1 MPNVGGLP
9 YFQPMKKFL
18 AVSAFLLVIGVLA
31 IVSMDLSDWLLFWAP
46 KKVRDISSEV
56 FQGSYALLLWRYL
69 AKRGLRY
76 LRLPQLNWQNLMYL
90 APAVYQIYWCLD
102 PTYYTTSTFKHLAF
116 SALVVLGIGF
126 GEEMLCRGFA
136 YGYLSRFGIFV
147 GVIGSSVFFGLMH
160 ITNAI
165 FGQSISST
173 IGQIINAIGMGVLAC
188 GLMLAMGSIWPA
200 VLMHAIN
207 DLPMT
212 VLQVKQIKFGVSPGQ
227 ILGTTAWALLPI
239 TLGLILTL
247 MAVIRD
253 PELKLGAS
261 NFDLKVF
268 AWLNRLGKV
277 FERKV
282 LGNRFFAYL
291 GLVEEL

>member
-1 MPNVGGLP
+1 
-9 YFQPMKKFL
+9 
-18 AVSAFLLVIGVLA
+18 
-31 IVSMDLSDWLLFWAP
+31 
-46 KKVRDISSEV
+46 
-56 FQGSYALLLWRYL
+56 
-69 AKRGLRY
+69 
-76 LRLPQLNWQNLMYL
+76 
-90 APAVYQIYWCLD
+90 
-102 PTYYTTSTFKHLAF
+102 
-116 SALVVLGIGF
+116 
-126 GEEMLCRGFA
+126 
-136 YGYLSRFGIFV
+136 
-147 GVIGSSVFFGLMH
+147 
-160 ITNAI
+160 
-165 FGQSISST
+165 
-173 IGQIINAIGMGVLAC
+173 MGVLAC